1 MLTGKQKSYLRGLMN
16 TEKAVFQIGKDGI
29 TENLVISVSDYLEA
43 HEIVKFSL
51 LKSCDAE
58 LREVAFDLASATR
71 SEIVQLI
78 GRTGILYRASKERKI
93 HFPK

>member
-29 TENLVISVSDYLEA
+29 SENLLISVSDYLEA
-43 HEIVKFSL
+43 HEICKFSL
-51 LKSCDAE
+51 LKSCEED
-58 LREVAFDLASATR
+58 LREIAFDLAAGTN

-78 GRTGILYRASKERKI
+78 GRTGILYRASKEKKI
-93 HFPK
+93 HLPK